1 PGAGGVPADAPSLT
15 GCSSFTGCPP
25 SLTGCFALD
34 GRLVPSATGASV
46 LRKGHVE
53 GGLRGS
59 DPALH
64 RRQGAVDHLSHV
76 GQRVPLH
83 VTQRPGD
90 ALIDGEAPQHTVDLR
105 EQRTRLRPRRLR
117 RQGVEVDGLLS
128 SEAQGAQKPSA
139 SQSRAHEAN
148 DDGSEPAP
156 KRSRLP
162 ELVEAIV
169 RSQESI
175 VNDVL

>member
-1 PGAGGVPADAPSLT
+1 
-15 GCSSFTGCPP
+15 
-25 SLTGCFALD
+25 
-34 GRLVPSATGASV
+34 
-46 LRKGHVE
+46 
-53 GGLRGS
+53 
-59 DPALH
+59 
-64 RRQGAVDHLSHV
+64 
-76 GQRVPLH
+76 PLH

-162 ELVEAIV
+162 EPLPTPPARHGPRPASTTRRRAAPAPATPRRPPPRPPPPV
-169 RSQESI
+169 RAAGGRGRAPAAAAAPPPMAVAPRLLPAPGETRLPTTGP
-175 VNDVL
+175 V